1 MFEPGSTGRQL
12 LGFGFSQPS
21 WPRAA
26 FYESPSV
33 GRLPRSN
40 RDFDPAQWKP
50 RVPNRAFLQARD
62 DDRFWAARK
71 LAALRTDLLRA
82 AVWAGDFGDPEA
94 EAVLVKTLAERR
106 DAILRAYLT
115 ALNPIA
121 DPMLCADGTLTFQNV
136 AVDND
141 VARAPREYRARWFVF
156 DNATGES
163 TLIGETASRSTT
175 VDAPSGLPGRAG
187 VYIKV
192 ELRSEGAEHPS
203 WETPVDAYFRMVG
216 GEWRLIGFERMP
228 HA

>member
-1 MFEPGSTGRQL
+1 MLEPGATGRRI
-12 LGFGFSQPS
+12 LGFGFTQPA
-21 WPRAA
+21 WHHAE

-40 RDFDPAQWKP
+40 RDFDPTRWKP

-71 LAALRTDLLRA
+71 LAALNTELLRS
-82 AVWAGDFGDPEA
+82 AVWAGDFGDPQG
-94 EAVLVKTLAERR
+94 EAVLVKALAERR

-115 ALNPIA
+115 AVNPIA
-121 DPMLCADGTLTFQNV
+121 DPVLCADGTLTFQNV
-136 AVDND
+136 AVDYD

-156 DNATGES
+156 DNATGDT
-163 TLIGETASRSTT
+163 TLIGETSSRSTT
-175 VDAPSGLPGRAG
+175 VDAPAALPARAG

-192 ELRSEGAEHPS
+192 ELRSEGAEQRS
-203 WETPVDAYFRMVG
+203 WSVPVDAYFRMVG
-216 GEWRLIGFERMP
+216 GQWRLIGFERMP